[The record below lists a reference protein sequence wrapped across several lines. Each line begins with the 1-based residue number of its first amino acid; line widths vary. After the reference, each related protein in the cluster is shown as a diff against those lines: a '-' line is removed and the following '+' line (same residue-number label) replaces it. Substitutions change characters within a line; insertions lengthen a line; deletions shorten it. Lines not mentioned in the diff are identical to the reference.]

1 MKQIKEYWNKIE
13 ETTLL
18 TFIFRYYRYWLLFFW
33 FYFQTDHGFIQEGNP
48 SEKVVII
55 EQELYMVLI

>member
-18 TFIFRYYRYWLLFFW
+18 TFIFRYYKYWLLFFW

-55 EQELYMVLI
+55 E